1 MSLDIVSETA
11 DADERSVGSDWSE
24 EVDRRRPS
32 ALALASRIWSW
43 TWPKLLAIVIVIGF
57 WQCLIWMEWRPLFV
71 LPAPATVF
79 SELASLVTTGRFW
92 ESVSTTLQR
101 AAFGYLTALVVGS
114 LLGIAVSR
122 VRTLRLAVGSLITG
136 LQTMPSI
143 AWFPF
148 AIVVFGGTNK
158 AIYFVV
164 VLGAAPSIAN
174 GIISGIDHV
183 PPTFVRLGKV
193 LGANGFT
200 LYRHIILPAA
210 MPSYVAGLSQGWAFA
225 WRSLMA
231 GELLVIVLGV
241 TSIGANLEFARQFSR
256 MDEVIAWM
264 IVILVIGMVA
274 DTIFTSMSRSLRR
287 RRGLAIDD

>member
-1 MSLDIVSETA
+1 MSLDVIDRPATGKARIETT
-11 DADERSVGSDWSE
+11 SS
-24 EVDRRRPS
+24 RRPS
-32 ALALASRIWSW
+32 PLAVAGRSWSW
-43 TWPKLLAIVIVIGF
+43 TWPKLFAIAIVIGF
-57 WQCLIWMEWRPLFV
+57 WQFLIWIEWRPPFV
-71 LPAPATVF
+71 LPPPSAVF
-79 SELASLVTTGRFW
+79 SELGTLLQTARFW
-92 ESVSTTLQR
+92 DSVATTLQR
-101 AAFGYLTALVVGS
+101 AAFGYTAALIIGS
-114 LLGIAVSR
+114 ALGIAVSR
-122 VRTLRLAVGSLITG
+122 VRTLRLAVGSLVTG

-148 AIVVFGGTNK
+148 AIVVFGGSQN
-158 AIYFVV
+158 AITFVV

-193 LGANGFT
+193 MGAGNFT
-200 LYRHIILPAA
+200 LYRHIVLPAA

-241 TSIGANLEFARQFSR
+241 TSIGANLDFARQFNR

-264 IVILVIGMVA
+264 IVILIIGMIA
-274 DTIFTSMSRSLRR
+274 DSIFTSLSHFLRR